1 MMRKAIAVFALT
13 SAGLLGQAP
22 DQSLNQGERDRALSA
37 LHGSR
42 RMLLDAVGGLS
53 AAQWKFK
60 PAPEAWSAAEI
71 VEHLAV
77 TEEMI
82 LGRVEG
88 PMMESPAQE
97 VNRTEAA
104 KRDQMV
110 LANVPVRDQKFQAPD
125 GLRPAGRYKDGKGAL
140 EAFKASRE
148 TTRAFVE
155 RTPLALRAHAVPHP
169 ALGPLDAYQW
179 ILLIAAHTE
188 RHVAQIA
195 EVKAAASFPRK

>member
-1 MMRKAIAVFALT
+1 MTRKAIAVFTMA
-13 SAGLLGQAP
+13 SAGLLGQT
-22 DQSLNQGERDRALSA
+22 LNQGERDRALSA

-42 RMLLDAVGGLS
+42 RLLLDAVGGLS

-60 PAPEAWSAAEI
+60 PAADAWSAAEV
-71 VEHLAV
+71 VEHLAA

-97 VNRTEAA
+97 VNRTEAV
-104 KRDQMV
+104 KKDQMV
-110 LANVPVRDQKFQAPD
+110 LDNIPVRTQKFQAPD
-125 GLRPAGRYKDGKGAL
+125 GLRPAGRYKSGQAAL
-140 EAFKASRE
+140 AAFQALRE
-148 TTRAFVE
+148 KTRAFVE
-155 RTPLALRAHAVPHP
+155 KTPLALRAHSAPHP

-195 EVKAAASFPRK
+195 EVKAAAGFPKK